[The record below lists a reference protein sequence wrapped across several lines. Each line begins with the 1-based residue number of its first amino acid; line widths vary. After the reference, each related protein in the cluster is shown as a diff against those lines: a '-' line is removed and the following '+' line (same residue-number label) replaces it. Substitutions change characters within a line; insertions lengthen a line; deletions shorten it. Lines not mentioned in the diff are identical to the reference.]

1 MEASLKKNAALVSTF
16 SPATS
21 FTYWQLIAISDWHLK
36 TFQSSGLSEHIADS
50 RSAAEGSVSSSLE
63 KGPLTAVLVKSL
75 LKASSWPP
83 PHPLAPPAPW
93 PHVWEATHLFEC
105 SEMDLT
111 NCTKW
116 RSLLPSPP
124 PSLGWYS
131 IPAPSLQAREPPDLF
146 RAREPPH
153 TQHTSHPP
161 GSPLPT
167 KAQHH
172 AADQAPPH
180 PTTGRAPPP
189 LQRARGSALTG
200 PPQTPVHP
208 PAGRGQH
215 RRHRARSR
223 AHYNSHQPLLCRPM
237 APNCRRRAERWEI
250 DSPRGAILGSL
261 RESEREGM
269 EAVRCAALCSG
280 SQCGVWGLCC
290 KLWAEVFFPDAPRRF
305 GAELTAVV
313 MHLKKRRCLH
323 NNGIV
328 HILKFWIKVL
338 PWVLMIHIKLS
349 LLDSWDSPLCCQG
362 STGEGK
368 GKETALRSTV
378 SPSLSHAGT
387 VWSSGSSGAICPIPK
402 CHFLSQTPQL
412 GLLQPAGC
420 FAVYLFILSAS

>member
-36 TFQSSGLSEHIADS
+36 TFQSSGLSEYIADT

-63 KGPLTAVLVKSL
+63 KGLLTAVLVKSL

-83 PHPLAPPAPW
+83 SHPLAPPAPW

-124 PSLGWYS
+124 PSLRWYS

-146 RAREPPH
+146 RAREPPHAQHTSH

-180 PTTGRAPPP
+180 PTTGRAPP
-189 LQRARGSALTG
+189 RCNALG
-200 PPQTPVHP
+200 
-208 PAGRGQH
+208 A
-215 RRHRARSR
+215 
-223 AHYNSHQPLLCRPM
+223 QP
-237 APNCRRRAERWEI
+237 
-250 DSPRGAILGSL
+250 
-261 RESEREGM
+261 
-269 EAVRCAALCSG
+269 
-280 SQCGVWGLCC
+280 
-290 KLWAEVFFPDAPRRF
+290 
-305 GAELTAVV
+305 
-313 MHLKKRRCLH
+313 
-323 NNGIV
+323 
-328 HILKFWIKVL
+328 
-338 PWVLMIHIKLS
+338 
-349 LLDSWDSPLCCQG
+349 
-362 STGEGK
+362 
-368 GKETALRSTV
+368 
-378 SPSLSHAGT
+378 
-387 VWSSGSSGAICPIPK
+387 
-402 CHFLSQTPQL
+402 
-412 GLLQPAGC
+412 
-420 FAVYLFILSAS
+420 